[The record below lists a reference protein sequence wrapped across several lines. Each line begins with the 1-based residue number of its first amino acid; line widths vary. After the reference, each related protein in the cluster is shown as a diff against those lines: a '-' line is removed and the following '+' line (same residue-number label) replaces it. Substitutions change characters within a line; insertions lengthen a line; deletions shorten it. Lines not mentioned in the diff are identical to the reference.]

1 MAMLFTAATVISVF
15 YYATFARSI
24 DVFVFGLI
32 DEDTSA
38 VLGTVW
44 QGYPVLRAGLLL
56 SAVLA
61 ATWWLTAK
69 WRARLER
76 ALPKPRSALACA
88 LRLLL
93 IIGITVLACRGSIS
107 KFPLNKDDTNLSAVA
122 LLNDIAPNGISAFPG
137 PWPTAITTSALHR

>member
-1 MAMLFTAATVISVF
+1 M
-15 YYATFARSI
+15 
-24 DVFVFGLI
+24 FGLI

-69 WRARLER
+69 CARAAGA

-107 KFPLNKDDTNLSAVA
+107 KFP
-122 LLNDIAPNGISAFPG
+122 
-137 PWPTAITTSALHR
+137 

>member
-69 WRARLER
+69 CARLSGPCQNRARPSPAR
-76 ALPKPRSALACA
+76 C
-88 LRLLL
+88 
-93 IIGITVLACRGSIS
+93 GCC
-107 KFPLNKDDTNLSAVA
+107 
-122 LLNDIAPNGISAFPG
+122 
-137 PWPTAITTSALHR
+137 

>member
-44 QGYPVLRAGLLL
+44 QGLSRAARRPVVVG
-56 SAVLA
+56 VLA

-76 ALPKPRSALACA
+76 ALKPRS
-88 LRLLL
+88 
-93 IIGITVLACRGSIS
+93 VLAWRCGCC
-107 KFPLNKDDTNLSAVA
+107 
-122 LLNDIAPNGISAFPG
+122 
-137 PWPTAITTSALHR
+137 

>member
-44 QGYPVLRAGLLL
+44 QGYPCCAPACCCRPC
-56 SAVLA
+56 
-61 ATWWLTAK
+61 
-69 WRARLER
+69 WR
-76 ALPKPRSALACA
+76 
-88 LRLLL
+88 
-93 IIGITVLACRGSIS
+93 
-107 KFPLNKDDTNLSAVA
+107 
-122 LLNDIAPNGISAFPG
+122 
-137 PWPTAITTSALHR
+137 LHGG

>member
-76 ALPKPRSALACA
+76 ALPKPRSVLACA

-107 KFPLNKDDTNLSAVA
+107 KFP
-122 LLNDIAPNGISAFPG
+122 
-137 PWPTAITTSALHR
+137 

>member
-1 MAMLFTAATVISVF
+1 M
-15 YYATFARSI
+15 
-24 DVFVFGLI
+24 
-32 DEDTSA
+32 
-38 VLGTVW
+38 
-44 QGYPVLRAGLLL
+44 LRAGLLL

-76 ALPKPRSALACA
+76 ALKPRSVLACA

-122 LLNDIAPNGISAFPG
+122 LLNDIAPNGISAFSW

>member
-44 QGYPVLRAGLLL
+44 QGYPCCARRPAVVGRAG
-56 SAVLA
+56 
-61 ATWWLTAK
+61 
-69 WRARLER
+69 
-76 ALPKPRSALACA
+76 
-88 LRLLL
+88 
-93 IIGITVLACRGSIS
+93 GYG
-107 KFPLNKDDTNLSAVA
+107 
-122 LLNDIAPNGISAFPG
+122 G
-137 PWPTAITTSALHR
+137 

>member
-1 MAMLFTAATVISVF
+1 M
-15 YYATFARSI
+15 
-24 DVFVFGLI
+24 
-32 DEDTSA
+32 
-38 VLGTVW
+38 
-44 QGYPVLRAGLLL
+44 LRAGLLL

-76 ALPKPRSALACA
+76 ALPKPRSVLACA